1 MTIAWSCGPSYLSLA
16 LAFFVF
22 RFFDIFKPKL
32 ARRMEKLGG
41 GDGILLDDVVAGV
54 YGLALVMVP
63 ARLLL
68 PNLPWLAGA
77 N

>member
-1 MTIAWSCGPSYLSLA
+1 MSAGDAAGTARDPAPA
-16 LAFFVF
+16 LA
-22 RFFDIFKPKL
+22 RWMIGAL
-32 ARRMEKLGG
+32 GARSVQVLRMEKLGG

-54 YGLALVMVP
+54 YGLVLVMVP